1 MQSLFSL
8 KVLDDEGTRKKCY
21 EIVEEAEG
29 RTKMNMEEKRK
40 LLRKQGKPQVIDEDD
55 PEKYKQAVKVL
66 TMKLFADLERKRRTL
81 EAKISEDA
89 AKKRAAELEAEE
101 KRDMVRPEVDV
112 YCNGFAKTCHSFCRR
127 KSSLKT
133 GRSRDRAGS
142 TPGLAST
149 RARLA

>member
-1 MQSLFSL
+1 M
-8 KVLDDEGTRKKCY
+8 
-21 EIVEEAEG
+21 EEAEG

-101 KRDMVRPEVDV
+101 KRDMVRPEVD
-112 YCNGFAKTCHSFCRR
+112 
-127 KSSLKT
+127 
-133 GRSRDRAGS
+133 
-142 TPGLAST
+142 GLLCV
-149 RARLA
+149 R